1 MLQKVLEESRQA
13 AGVQHM
19 NPDDMTYEQLLQLEE
34 ENGGRVKTG
43 LSQAE
48 IAKIP
53 LITWR
58 FKNDTTKGSE
68 TCSVCMD
75 IFKYGDKVKEL
86 KRCKHA
92 FHSKCIDKWLEGEN
106 KCPICKQDAAP

>member
-1 MLQKVLEESRQA
+1 
-13 AGVQHM
+13 M

-34 ENGGRVKTG
+34 ENGGKVSTG
-43 LSQAE
+43 LSVAQ

-53 LITWR
+53 SITWR
-58 FKNDTTKGSE
+58 FKNDTSKGSE

-86 KRCKHA
+86 KNCKHA
-92 FHSKCIDKWLEGEN
+92 FHSKCIDKWLENEN
-106 KCPICKQDAAP
+106 KCPICKQGV